1 MATEQLPDAWRT
13 VPPLQGQHASAEPMQ
28 REHADGLRA
37 ALAGDELSRLWYT
50 QVPKATD
57 VGAYV
62 DAALEGQA
70 AGRWLPLV
78 VRDAQDEIVGSTRF
92 YDLDPSVP
100 KLTIGYTWY
109 APEVQRTGVNTE
121 TKLLL
126 LTHAFETLGCISVV
140 FETSWFNH
148 RSRAAIAR
156 LGAKQDGVL
165 RNHRRHADGTP
176 RDTVLFSIID
186 SEWPGVKRNLLFKL
200 EQHALEQHALE
211 QYTLEQQAKPAG
223 AIP

>member
-1 MATEQLPDAWRT
+1 MKDIHLPDDWRRI
-13 VPPLQGQHASAEPMQ
+13 PRLQGRHTQLEAMQ

-50 QVPKATD
+50 QVPTVAGVD
-57 VGAYV
+57 AYV
-62 DAALEGQA
+62 DAVLEEQA
-70 AGRWLPLV
+70 HGRMLPFV
-78 VRDAQDEIVGSTRF
+78 IRDSGGRIAGSTRF
-92 YDLDPSVP
+92 YDLDPGVP

-109 APEVQRTGVNTE
+109 APRVQRTGVNTE
-121 TKLLL
+121 CKLLL

-140 FETSWFNH
+140 FETSWFNQ

-165 RNHRRHADGTP
+165 RNHRRHPDGTP
-176 RDTVLFSIID
+176 RDTVIFSIID

-200 EQHALEQHALE
+200 EQHALEQHAFE
-211 QYTLEQQAKPAG
+211 QHAEKAG
-223 AIP
+223 GIP